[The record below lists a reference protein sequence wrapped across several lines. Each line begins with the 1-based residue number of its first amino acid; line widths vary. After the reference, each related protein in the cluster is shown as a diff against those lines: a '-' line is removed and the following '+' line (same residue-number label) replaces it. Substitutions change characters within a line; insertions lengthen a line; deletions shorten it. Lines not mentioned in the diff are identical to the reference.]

1 MNVFVVLLQML
12 VDQDQFHDL
21 VLPQAV
27 AQTFSVSLSNHLLVQ
42 LSDTV
47 HLTLALAL
55 APFGVTTSVHV
66 VNVPLLSIVDLP
78 ITAGTATQDTYIVD
92 RPVLGRHSTA
102 NTASVHS
109 CDNKQISVGVQILLS
124 QTCIFHRHI
133 EKMRLQF
140 A

>member
-21 VLPQAV
+21 LLPKAV

-42 LSDTV
+42 LSDTI

-55 APFGVTTSVHV
+55 VPFGVSTIIHV

-78 ITAGTATQDTYIVD
+78 ISAGTATPDTYIVD
-92 RPVLGRHSTA
+92 RPVLGINNTA
-102 NTASVHS
+102 NTASDHS

-133 EKMRLQF
+133 EKMGLQF